1 MMKNL
6 FAGFFVGFITSMAFA
21 IAQIIFISDDLLALP
36 FSVCGALPSGIL
48 GSMFGYLSG
57 EILAYFEKQKGALLW
72 SSMAGFISAIIMLP
86 FEFIFLTTIPAWII
100 APIQMLFGK

>member
-6 FAGFFVGFITSMAFA
+6 LAGFFIGFITSMALA
-21 IAQIIFISDDLLALP
+21 IAQIVFMSDDLLALP

-48 GSMFGYLSG
+48 GSIFGYLVG
-57 EILAYFEKQKGALLW
+57 EILAYFSKQKGALLL

-86 FEFIFLTTIPAWII
+86 FEFIFLITVPAWII